1 MEGALMDW
9 INDKT
14 TVFVGIEDAA
24 SALGISIQTVKK
36 AVKET
41 GELMPGV
48 KAINVGTGSR
58 VFLRFSTLEI
68 RKAAGL

>member
-9 INDKT
+9 VNDKT
-14 TVFVGIEDAA
+14 TLFVGIEEAS

-41 GELMPGV
+41 GELIPGV

-58 VFLRFSTLEI
+58 VFLRFSTLEL

>member
-1 MEGALMDW
+1 MDW

-14 TVFVGIEDAA
+14 TLFVGLEDAA
-24 SALGISIQTVKK
+24 RALGISIQTVRKT
-36 AVKET
+36 VKET

-48 KAINVGTGSR
+48 KAINVGTGKR
-58 VFLRFSTLEI
+58 VFLRFSTLEL